1 MALMDDLDEA
11 IKSGAESAGEL
22 ANNLGRAKD
31 KITGLLPDLGEM
43 GDILEKMAG
52 AVGFL
57 GTGFAALAK
66 EIGPGQA
73 LAFLFSKT
81 IMEIDDSVTD
91 LVSGFGQVR
100 GFSDAI
106 QSTLIDANAELFD
119 LDVSTEEI
127 LATFEGFNS
136 EMGRMVMLTTEE
148 VSRMNVLAEATGLSS
163 REIGQMIAGMSD
175 LGMGTTTALQSI
187 EAMTVEAQKL
197 GLNVNT
203 YINSIG
209 QNIKLLNQYGFD
221 KGINGLSRMVAKAQ
235 ALRFDIQQSVNLADT
250 ILDGGPE
257 KAVELAAELATLGG
271 DIGELGDPFAL
282 MYNSL
287 NDVGAIQDSL
297 VDLASAAAT
306 VNEQTGQIEIP
317 AQARQKLR
325 EQAKLLGLDFG
336 ELTDA
341 AINSRKQMMA
351 MEEIEFSGLAG
362 MSDEDKQ
369 FIANMS
375 EINEKGEMVVKLKE
389 GNKVR
394 EIQLTDEAGITQAM
408 DKLRE
413 QQEMEEMDPQDVLRA
428 NTASMVSL
436 SEAIDKLTS
445 KEALIKLGAGAFDTQ
460 PVQEVIQG
468 LKESVVDVKQTLSTT
483 ATEIG
488 KIFEDGKVDDEEVKK
503 LITDTSESLA
513 KNAKDF
519 AERVGISS
527 TAVDAFVEALKNAA
541 KTIAG
546 IEIKKDT
553 LTTGKTEV
561 GGDTL
566 TTGKSEVGA
575 DTLTTGKVEV
585 TEAEDFIMRPG
596 QDIVKFDKDDLVIG
610 GTKLMDQSYE
620 PVNNLPSIIEKQS
633 SVLSD
638 LVIQSDKGS
647 NQSYEPINN
656 LPSIFEKQ
664 SSALDSL
671 YNNVSTSVQK
681 IEQTMAVKDINV
693 NVSGTISVTDR
704 NGNMVDLLRN
714 SDVQN
719 QIVMIVEDAFKRGK
733 DQFV

>member
-1 MALMDDLDEA
+1 
-11 IKSGAESAGEL
+11 
-22 ANNLGRAKD
+22 
-31 KITGLLPDLGEM
+31 
-43 GDILEKMAG
+43 
-52 AVGFL
+52 
-57 GTGFAALAK
+57 
-66 EIGPGQA
+66 
-73 LAFLFSKT
+73 
-81 IMEIDDSVTD
+81 MEIDDSVTD
-91 LVSGFGQVR
+91 VVSGFGQVR

-127 LATFEGFNS
+127 LATFEGFNG
-136 EMGRMVMLTTEE
+136 ELGRMVMLTTEE

-175 LGMGTTTALQSI
+175 LGMGTTTAIENI

-209 QNIKLLNQYGFD
+209 QNVKLLNQYGFD

-235 ALRFDIQQSVNLADT
+235 ALRFDIQQAVNIADG

-306 VNEQTGQIEIP
+306 VNEETGQLEIP
-317 AQARQKLR
+317 TYARERLR
-325 EQAKLLGLDFG
+325 QQAKLLGVPF
-336 ELTDA
+336 EQLTAA
-341 AINSRKQMMA
+341 AINSKKQMMA
-351 MEEIEFSGLAG
+351 LEEIEFSGLAG

-389 GNKVR
+389 ADGKVR

-436 SEAIDKLTS
+436 SEAIDKLTG
-445 KEALIKLGAGAFDTQ
+445 KEALLKLGAGAFDTQ
-460 PVQEVIQG
+460 PVQDVIQG
-468 LKESVVDVKQTLSTT
+468 LKESVVDVKQTLSDT
-483 ATEIG
+483 AMEIG
-488 KIFEDGKVDDEEVKK
+488 KIFEDGKVDDEEVKG
-503 LITDTSESLA
+503 LITTTSKSLA
-513 KNAKDF
+513 DDAREF
-519 AERVGISS
+519 ATNVKISS
-527 TAVDAFVEALKNAA
+527 TAVDAFVTALENAA

-546 IEIKKDT
+546 IEIKDDT
-553 LTTGKTEV
+553 LTTDKTEV

-575 DTLTTGKVEV
+575 DTLTTGKVEF
-585 TEAEDFIMRPG
+585 TEAEDFIMGPG

-620 PVNNLPSIIEKQS
+620 PV
-633 SVLSD
+633 
-638 LVIQSDKGS
+638 
-647 NQSYEPINN
+647 NN

-719 QIVMIVEDAFKRGK
+719 QIVMIVEDAFKKGK

>member
-1 MALMDDLDEA
+1 
-11 IKSGAESAGEL
+11 
-22 ANNLGRAKD
+22 
-31 KITGLLPDLGEM
+31 
-43 GDILEKMAG
+43 
-52 AVGFL
+52 
-57 GTGFAALAK
+57 
-66 EIGPGQA
+66 
-73 LAFLFSKT
+73 
-81 IMEIDDSVTD
+81 
-91 LVSGFGQVR
+91 
-100 GFSDAI
+100 
-106 QSTLIDANAELFD
+106 
-119 LDVSTEEI
+119 
-127 LATFEGFNS
+127 
-136 EMGRMVMLTTEE
+136 
-148 VSRMNVLAEATGLSS
+148 
-163 REIGQMIAGMSD
+163 
-175 LGMGTTTALQSI
+175 
-187 EAMTVEAQKL
+187 
-197 GLNVNT
+197 
-203 YINSIG
+203 
-209 QNIKLLNQYGFD
+209 
-221 KGINGLSRMVAKAQ
+221 
-235 ALRFDIQQSVNLADT
+235 
-250 ILDGGPE
+250 
-257 KAVELAAELATLGG
+257 LGG

-297 VDLASAAAT
+297 VDLASAAAS
-306 VNEQTGQIEIP
+306 VNEETGQLEIP
-317 AQARQKLR
+317 TYARERLR
-325 EQAKLLGLDFG
+325 QQAKLLGVPF
-336 ELTDA
+336 EQLTAA
-341 AINSRKQMMA
+341 AINSKKQMMA
-351 MEEIEFSGLAG
+351 LEEIEFSGLAG

-436 SEAIDKLTS
+436 SEAIDKLSS
-445 KEALIKLGAGAFDTQ
+445 KEAIIKLGAGAFDTQ
-460 PVQEVIQG
+460 PVQDVIQG
-468 LKESVVDVKQTLSTT
+468 LKDSVVDVKRTLSTT
-483 ATEIG
+483 AMEIG
-488 KIFEDGKVDDEEVKK
+488 KIFEDVEKDEKIDDERVKG

-527 TAVDAFVEALKNAA
+527 TAVDAFVTALENAA

-585 TEAEDFIMRPG
+585 TEAKDFIMRPG

-620 PVNNLPSIIEKQS
+620 PV
-633 SVLSD
+633 
-638 LVIQSDKGS
+638 
-647 NQSYEPINN
+647 NN

>member
-1 MALMDDLDEA
+1 MPLLEDLDDA

-22 ANNLGRAKD
+22 AGNLGNALD
-31 KITGLLPDLGEM
+31 KVKGLTSGLGDM
-43 GDILEKMAG
+43 GEVLDKMVA

-57 GTGFAALAK
+57 GSGFASLAQA
-66 EIGPGQA
+66 IGPGQA

-91 LVSGFGQVR
+91 VVSGFGQVR

-136 EMGRMVMLTTEE
+136 EMGRMVMLTTDE

-175 LGMGTTTALQSI
+175 LGMGTTTAIENI

-209 QNIKLLNQYGFD
+209 QNVKLLNQYGFD

-235 ALRFDIQQSVNLADT
+235 ALRFDIQQAVNIADG

-297 VDLASAAAT
+297 VDLASAAAS
-306 VNEQTGQIEIP
+306 VNEETGQLEIP
-317 AQARQKLR
+317 TYARERLR
-325 EQAKLLGLDFG
+325 QQAKLLGVPF
-336 ELTDA
+336 EQLTAA
-341 AINSRKQMMA
+341 AINSKKQMMA
-351 MEEIEFSGLAG
+351 LEEIEFSGLAG

-389 GNKVR
+389 GKEVR

-413 QQEMEEMDPQDVLRA
+413 QQEMEEMDPQDVLRE
-428 NTASMVSL
+428 NTQSMVSL
-436 SEAIDKLTS
+436 AEAIDKLS
-445 KEALIKLGAGAFDTQ
+445 GKEALLKLGAGAFDTQ

-468 LKESVVDVKQTLSTT
+468 LKLSVVDVKETLSTT
-483 ATEIG
+483 AMEIG
-488 KIFEDGKVDDEEVKK
+488 KIFEDVEKDEKIDDERVKG
-503 LITDTSESLA
+503 LITTTSKLLA
-513 KNAKDF
+513 DDAREF
-519 AERVGISS
+519 ATNVKISS
-527 TAVDAFVEALKNAA
+527 TAVDAFVTALENAA

-546 IEIKKDT
+546 IEIKDDT
-553 LTTGKTEV
+553 LGTGQKTV
-561 GGDTL
+561 GNETLGTGQKIVGNETLGTGQKIVEGD
-566 TTGKSEVGA
+566 
-575 DTLTTGKVEV
+575 
-585 TEAEDFIMRPG
+585 DFIMRPG
-596 QDIVKFDKDDLVIG
+596 QDIVKFDKDDLIIG

-620 PVNNLPSIIEKQS
+620 PV
-633 SVLSD
+633 
-638 LVIQSDKGS
+638 
-647 NQSYEPINN
+647 NN

-704 NGNMVDLLRN
+704 NGNMIDLLRN

>member
-1 MALMDDLDEA
+1 MALMDDMDEA

-22 ANNLGRAKD
+22 AGNLGNALD
-31 KITGLLPDLGEM
+31 KVKGLTSGLGDM
-43 GDILEKMAG
+43 GEVLDKMVAG
-52 AVGFL
+52 VGFL
-57 GTGFAALAK
+57 GSGFASLAQA
-66 EIGPGQA
+66 IGPGQA

-91 LVSGFGQVR
+91 VVSGFGQVR

-127 LATFEGFNS
+127 LATFEGFNG
-136 EMGRMVMLTTEE
+136 ELGRMVMLTTDE

-175 LGMGTTTALQSI
+175 LGMGTTTAIENI

-209 QNIKLLNQYGFD
+209 QNVKLLNQYGFD

-235 ALRFDIQQSVNLADT
+235 ALRFDIQQAVNIADG

-297 VDLASAAAT
+297 VDLASAAAS
-306 VNEQTGQIEIP
+306 VNEETGQLEIP
-317 AQARQKLR
+317 TYARERLR
-325 EQAKLLGLDFG
+325 QQAKLLGVPF
-336 ELTDA
+336 EQLTAA
-341 AINSRKQMMA
+341 AINSKKQMMA
-351 MEEIEFSGLAG
+351 LEEIEFSGLAG

-413 QQEMEEMDPQDVLRA
+413 QQEMEEMDPQDVLRE
-428 NTASMVSL
+428 NTQSMVSL
-436 SEAIDKLTS
+436 AEAIDKLS
-445 KEALIKLGAGAFDTQ
+445 GKEALLKLGAGAFDTQ

-468 LKESVVDVKQTLSTT
+468 LKESVVDVKQTLSDT
-483 ATEIG
+483 AMEIG
-488 KIFEDGKVDDEEVKK
+488 KIFEDGKVDDEEVKG
-503 LITDTSESLA
+503 LITTTSKSLA
-513 KNAKDF
+513 DDAREFAKN
-519 AERVGISS
+519 VGISS
-527 TAVDAFVEALKNAA
+527 TAVDAFVTALENAA

-575 DTLTTGKVEV
+575 DTLTTGKVEF

-620 PVNNLPSIIEKQS
+620 PV
-633 SVLSD
+633 
-638 LVIQSDKGS
+638 
-647 NQSYEPINN
+647 NN

>member
-1 MALMDDLDEA
+1 
-11 IKSGAESAGEL
+11 
-22 ANNLGRAKD
+22 
-31 KITGLLPDLGEM
+31 
-43 GDILEKMAG
+43 
-52 AVGFL
+52 
-57 GTGFAALAK
+57 
-66 EIGPGQA
+66 
-73 LAFLFSKT
+73 
-81 IMEIDDSVTD
+81 
-91 LVSGFGQVR
+91 
-100 GFSDAI
+100 
-106 QSTLIDANAELFD
+106 
-119 LDVSTEEI
+119 
-127 LATFEGFNS
+127 
-136 EMGRMVMLTTEE
+136 
-148 VSRMNVLAEATGLSS
+148 
-163 REIGQMIAGMSD
+163 
-175 LGMGTTTALQSI
+175 
-187 EAMTVEAQKL
+187 
-197 GLNVNT
+197 
-203 YINSIG
+203 
-209 QNIKLLNQYGFD
+209 
-221 KGINGLSRMVAKAQ
+221 
-235 ALRFDIQQSVNLADT
+235 
-250 ILDGGPE
+250 
-257 KAVELAAELATLGG
+257 
-271 DIGELGDPFAL
+271 

-413 QQEMEEMDPQDVLRA
+413 QQEMEEMDPQDVLRE

-436 SEAIDKLTS
+436 STAIEKLTS
-445 KEALIKLGAGAFDTQ
+445 KEAIIKLGAGAFDTQ

-468 LKESVVDVKQTLSTT
+468 LRKSVVEAKETLSTT
-483 ATEIG
+483 AMEIG

-503 LITDTSESLA
+503 LITDTSEALADDAIKFA
-513 KNAKDF
+513 KN
-519 AERVGISS
+519 VGISS
-527 TAVDAFVEALKNAA
+527 TAVDAFVEALRKAA
-541 KTIAG
+541 ESISG
-546 IEIKKDT
+546 IKIGGDT

-585 TEAEDFIMRPG
+585 AQDFTMRPG

-620 PVNNLPSIIEKQS
+620 PV
-633 SVLSD
+633 
-638 LVIQSDKGS
+638 
-647 NQSYEPINN
+647 NN

>member
-22 ANNLGRAKD
+22 ANNFDKVKD
-31 KITGLLPDLGEM
+31 KVGGLLPDLGEM
-43 GDILEKMAG
+43 GDMLEKMVG

-57 GTGFAALAK
+57 GSGFAALAK

-81 IMEIDDSVTD
+81 IMEIDDNVTD

-127 LATFEGFNS
+127 LATFEGFNG
-136 EMGRMVMLTTEE
+136 ELGRMVMLTTEE

-175 LGMGTTTALQSI
+175 LGMGTTTAIQNI

-235 ALRFDIQQSVNLADT
+235 ALRFDIQQAVSIADG

-297 VDLASAAAT
+297 VDLASAAAS
-306 VNEQTGQIEIP
+306 VNEETGQLEIP
-317 AQARQKLR
+317 TYARERLR
-325 EQAKLLGLDFG
+325 QQAKLLGVPF
-336 ELTDA
+336 EQLTAA
-341 AINSRKQMMA
+341 AINSKKQMMA
-351 MEEIEFSGLAG
+351 LEEIEFSGLAG
-362 MSDEDKQ
+362 MSEEDKE

-389 GNKVR
+389 ADGKVR

-436 SEAIDKLTS
+436 SEAIDKLTG

-460 PVQEVIQG
+460 PVQDVIQG
-468 LKESVVDVKQTLSTT
+468 LKESVVDVKETLSTT
-483 ATEIG
+483 AMNIG
-488 KIFEDGKVDDEEVKK
+488 KIFEDGKVEDEEVKG
-503 LITDTSESLA
+503 LINTTSELLA
-513 KNAKDF
+513 QNAKDF
-519 AERVGISS
+519 ATNVGISS
-527 TAVDAFVEALKNAA
+527 TAVDTFVEALRKAA
-541 KTIAG
+541 ESISG
-546 IEIKKDT
+546 IKIGGDT

-585 TEAEDFIMRPG
+585 ADDFIMRPG

-620 PVNNLPSIIEKQS
+620 PV
-633 SVLSD
+633 
-638 LVIQSDKGS
+638 
-647 NQSYEPINN
+647 NN

>member
-22 ANNLGRAKD
+22 ANNFDKVKD
-31 KITGLLPDLGEM
+31 KVGGLIPDLGEM
-43 GDILEKMAG
+43 GDMLEKMVG

-57 GTGFAALAK
+57 GSGFAALAK
-66 EIGPGQA
+66 EIGPGKA

-81 IMEIDDSVTD
+81 IMEIDDNVTD

-175 LGMGTTTALQSI
+175 LGMGTTTALQNI

-436 SEAIDKLTS
+436 SESIEKLS
-445 KEALIKLGAGAFDTQ
+445 GKEALLKLGAGAFDTQ
-460 PVQEVIQG
+460 PVQDVIQG

-483 ATEIG
+483 AMNIG
-488 KIFEDGKVDDEEVKK
+488 KIFEDGKVEDEEVKG
-503 LITDTSESLA
+503 LINTTSELLA
-513 KNAKDF
+513 QNAKDF
-519 AERVGISS
+519 ATNVGISS
-527 TAVDAFVEALKNAA
+527 TAVDAFVTALENAA
-541 KTIAG
+541 KTIADIDINNKPGTETQDTAPGTGTQDTAPGTKTMEG
-546 IEIKKDT
+546 IEP
-553 LTTGKTEV
+553 TGPVKQ
-561 GGDTL
+561 
-566 TTGKSEVGA
+566 
-575 DTLTTGKVEV
+575 
-585 TEAEDFIMRPG
+585 DFILRPN
-596 QDIVKFDKDDLVIG
+596 QEPISFSKDDIIIG
-610 GTKLMDQSYE
+610 GTDLFGTKSQSNYE
-620 PVNNLPSIIEKQS
+620 PVNNLPSIIENQS
-633 SVLSD
+633 STL
-638 LVIQSDKGS
+638 
-647 NQSYEPINN
+647 NN
-656 LPSIFEKQ
+656 LYE
-664 SSALDSL
+664 
-671 YNNVSTSVQK
+671 NVSSSVQR

>member
-1 MALMDDLDEA
+1 MPSLAEDLDDA
-11 IKSGAESAGEL
+11 IRSGAESAGEL
-22 ANNLGRAKD
+22 EGHITNAKD
-31 KITGLLPDLGEM
+31 KIAGLIPDLGGM
-43 GDILEKMAG
+43 GDILEKMATS
-52 AVGFL
+52 VGFL
-57 GTGFAALAK
+57 GTGFASLAQ
-66 EIGPGQA
+66 EIGAGKA

-81 IMEIDDSVTD
+81 IMDVEDTTTD
-91 LVSGFGQVR
+91 MVRGFGQTR
-100 GFSDAI
+100 YFSDAI
-106 QSTLIDANAELFD
+106 QSTLIDANVELFELGISID
-119 LDVSTEEI
+119 EAAKGIEGFTSEMGKMNLLTSTEVTRMGVLAKAAGVGTEEI
-127 LATFEGFNS
+127 GK
-136 EMGRMVMLTTEE
+136 MV
-148 VSRMNVLAEATGLSS
+148 AE
-163 REIGQMIAGMSD
+163 MSD
-175 LGMGTTTALQSI
+175 LGMGTSTALESI
-187 EAMTVEAQKL
+187 ESLTVQAQNL

-203 YINSIG
+203 FINSIG
-209 QNIKLLNQYGFD
+209 QSIKLVNQYGFD
-221 KGINGLSRMVAKAQ
+221 KGVNGLAKMVAKAQ

-306 VNEQTGQIEIP
+306 VNEETGQLEIP
-317 AQARQKLR
+317 SQARQKLK
-325 EQAKLLGLDFG
+325 EQARLLGLDFG

-389 GNKVR
+389 GDEVR

-408 DKLRE
+408 EKLKE
-413 QQEMEEMDPQDVLRA
+413 QQAEANMDPQDVLKE
-428 NTASMVSL
+428 NTKSL
-436 SEAIDKLTS
+436 ISLRDSLDTLTS
-445 KEALIKLGAGAFDTQ
+445 KEALLKLGAGAFDTQ
-460 PVQEVIQG
+460 PVQDVIQG
-468 LKESVVDVKQTLSTT
+468 LKESVVKVKETLSDT

-488 KIFEDGKVDDEEVKK
+488 KKFEDGKIDDEEVKD
-503 LITDTSESLA
+503 LINKTTDSLA
-513 KNAKDF
+513 KNAIDF
-519 AERVGISS
+519 AEKVGISK
-527 TAVDAFVEALKNAA
+527 TAVESFVTALENAA
-541 KTIAG
+541 KTIADIDINNKPG
-546 IEIKKDT
+546 TETQDTAPGTKTMEGKDP
-553 LTTGKTEV
+553 E
-561 GGDTL
+561 
-566 TTGKSEVGA
+566 EQ
-575 DTLTTGKVEV
+575 
-585 TEAEDFIMRPG
+585 DFILRPN
-596 QDIVKFDKDDLVIG
+596 QEPISFSKDDIIIG
-610 GTKLMDQSYE
+610 GTDLFGTKSQSNYE
-620 PVNNLPSIIEKQS
+620 PANNLPSIIEKQS
-633 SVLSD
+633 SVLD
-638 LVIQSDKGS
+638 
-647 NQSYEPINN
+647 N
-656 LPSIFEKQ
+656 
-664 SSALDSL
+664 L

>member
-1 MALMDDLDEA
+1 MPLLEDLDDA
-11 IKSGAESAGEL
+11 IRSGAESAGEL
-22 ANNLGRAKD
+22 ANNLGKAKD
-31 KITGLLPDLGEM
+31 KIAGLLPNLGEM
-43 GDILEKMAG
+43 GDILEKMVG

-81 IMEIDDSVTD
+81 IMEIDDNVTD

-106 QSTLIDANAELFD
+106 QSTLIDVNAELFD

-136 EMGRMVMLTTEE
+136 ELGRMVMLTTDE

-163 REIGQMIAGMSD
+163 REIGQMVAGMSD
-175 LGMGTTTALQSI
+175 LGMGTTTAIENI

-209 QNIKLLNQYGFD
+209 QNVKLLNQYGFD

-235 ALRFDIQQSVNLADT
+235 ALRFDIQQAVNIADG

-297 VDLASAAAT
+297 VDLASAAAS
-306 VNEQTGQIEIP
+306 VNEETGQLEIP
-317 AQARQKLR
+317 TYARERLR
-325 EQAKLLGLDFG
+325 QQAKLLGVPF
-336 ELTDA
+336 EQLTAA
-341 AINSRKQMMA
+341 AINSKKQMMA
-351 MEEIEFSGLAG
+351 LEEIEFSGLAG

-413 QQEMEEMDPQDVLRA
+413 QQEMEEMDPQDVLRE
-428 NTASMVSL
+428 NTKSMVSL

-445 KEALIKLGAGAFDTQ
+445 KEAIIKLGAGAFDTQ
-460 PVQEVIQG
+460 PVQDVIQG
-468 LKESVVDVKQTLSTT
+468 LRKSVVDVKETLSNT
-483 ATEIG
+483 AMEIG

-503 LITDTSESLA
+503 LITDTSEALADDAREFA
-513 KNAKDF
+513 KN
-519 AERVGISS
+519 VGISS
-527 TAVDAFVEALKNAA
+527 TAVDAFVEALENAA
-541 KTIAG
+541 KTIAD
-546 IEIKKDT
+546 IDINKKPGTETEDT
-553 LTTGKTEV
+553 APGTETQDTAPGTKTME
-561 GGDTL
+561 G
-566 TTGKSEVGA
+566 
-575 DTLTTGKVEV
+575 VEQ
-585 TEAEDFIMRPG
+585 DFILRPN
-596 QDIVKFDKDDLVIG
+596 QEPISFSKDDIIIG
-610 GTKLMDQSYE
+610 GTDLFGTKSQSNYE
-620 PVNNLPSIIEKQS
+620 PVNNLPSIIENQS
-633 SVLSD
+633 STL
-638 LVIQSDKGS
+638 
-647 NQSYEPINN
+647 NN
-656 LPSIFEKQ
+656 LYE
-664 SSALDSL
+664 
-671 YNNVSTSVQK
+671 NVSSSVQR

>member
-1 MALMDDLDEA
+1 MALMDDMDEA

-22 ANNLGRAKD
+22 AGNLGNALD
-31 KITGLLPDLGEM
+31 KVKGLTSGLGDM
-43 GDILEKMAG
+43 GEVLDKMVAG
-52 AVGFL
+52 VGFL
-57 GTGFAALAK
+57 GSGFASLAQA
-66 EIGPGQA
+66 IGPGQA

-91 LVSGFGQVR
+91 VVSGFGQVR

-127 LATFEGFNS
+127 LATFEGFNG
-136 EMGRMVMLTTEE
+136 ELGRMVMLTTDE

-175 LGMGTTTALQSI
+175 LGMGTTTAIENI

-209 QNIKLLNQYGFD
+209 QNVKLLNQYGFD

-235 ALRFDIQQSVNLADT
+235 ALRFDIQQAVNIADG

-297 VDLASAAAT
+297 VDLASAAAS
-306 VNEQTGQIEIP
+306 VNEETGQLEIP
-317 AQARQKLR
+317 TYARERLR
-325 EQAKLLGLDFG
+325 QQAKLLGVPF
-336 ELTDA
+336 EQLTAA
-341 AINSRKQMMA
+341 AINSKKQMMA
-351 MEEIEFSGLAG
+351 LEEIEFSGLAG

-413 QQEMEEMDPQDVLRA
+413 QQEMEEMDPQDVLRE
-428 NTASMVSL
+428 NTQSMVSL
-436 SEAIDKLTS
+436 AEAIDKLS
-445 KEALIKLGAGAFDTQ
+445 GKEALLKLGAGAFDTQ

-468 LKESVVDVKQTLSTT
+468 LKESVVDVKQTLSDT
-483 ATEIG
+483 AMEIG
-488 KIFEDGKVDDEEVKK
+488 KIFEDGKVDDEEVKG
-503 LITDTSESLA
+503 LITTTSKSLA
-513 KNAKDF
+513 DDAREFAKN
-519 AERVGISS
+519 VGISS
-527 TAVDAFVEALKNAA
+527 TAVDAFVTALENAA

-575 DTLTTGKVEV
+575 DTLTTGKVEF

-620 PVNNLPSIIEKQS
+620 PV
-633 SVLSD
+633 
-638 LVIQSDKGS
+638 
-647 NQSYEPINN
+647 NN

-733 DQFV
+733 DQFD

>member
-1 MALMDDLDEA
+1 MALMDDMDEA

-22 ANNLGRAKD
+22 AGNLGNALD
-31 KITGLLPDLGEM
+31 KVKGLTSGLGDM
-43 GDILEKMAG
+43 GEVLDKMVAG
-52 AVGFL
+52 VGFL
-57 GTGFAALAK
+57 GSGFASLAQA
-66 EIGPGQA
+66 IGPGQA

-91 LVSGFGQVR
+91 VVSGFGQVR

-136 EMGRMVMLTTEE
+136 EMGRMVMLTTDE

-175 LGMGTTTALQSI
+175 LGMGTTTAIENI

-209 QNIKLLNQYGFD
+209 QNVKLLNQYGFD

-235 ALRFDIQQSVNLADT
+235 ALRFDIQQAVNIADG

-297 VDLASAAAT
+297 VDLASAAAS
-306 VNEQTGQIEIP
+306 VNEETGQLEIP
-317 AQARQKLR
+317 TYARERLR
-325 EQAKLLGLDFG
+325 QQAKLLGVPF
-336 ELTDA
+336 EQLTAA
-341 AINSRKQMMA
+341 AINSKKQMMA
-351 MEEIEFSGLAG
+351 LEEIEFSGLAG

-436 SEAIDKLTS
+436 SEAIDKLS
-445 KEALIKLGAGAFDTQ
+445 GKEALLKLGAGAFDTQ
-460 PVQEVIQG
+460 PVQDVIQG
-468 LKESVVDVKQTLSTT
+468 LKESVVDVKKTLSDT
-483 ATEIG
+483 AMEIG
-488 KIFEDGKVDDEEVKK
+488 KIFEDVEKGEKIDDERVKG
-503 LITDTSESLA
+503 LITKTSELLA
-513 KNAKDF
+513 DDARAF
-519 AERVGISS
+519 ATNVGISS
-527 TAVDAFVEALKNAA
+527 TAVDAFVTALENAA

-585 TEAEDFIMRPG
+585 TEAKDFIMRPG

-620 PVNNLPSIIEKQS
+620 PVNNLPSII
-633 SVLSD
+633 
-638 LVIQSDKGS
+638 
-647 NQSYEPINN
+647 
-656 LPSIFEKQ
+656 EKQ

-719 QIVMIVEDAFKRGK
+719 QIVMIVEDAFKKGK

>member
-1 MALMDDLDEA
+1 MALMDDMDEA

-31 KITGLLPDLGEM
+31 KITGLLPNLGEM
-43 GDILEKMAG
+43 GDMLEKMVG

-57 GTGFAALAK
+57 GSGFAALAK

-91 LVSGFGQVR
+91 VVSGFGQVR

-127 LATFEGFNS
+127 LATFEGFNG
-136 EMGRMVMLTTEE
+136 ELGRMVMLTTEE

-175 LGMGTTTALQSI
+175 LGMGTTTAIENI

-209 QNIKLLNQYGFD
+209 QNVKLLNQYGFD

-235 ALRFDIQQSVNLADT
+235 ALRFDIQQAVNIADG

-306 VNEQTGQIEIP
+306 VNEETGQLEIP
-317 AQARQKLR
+317 TYARERLR
-325 EQAKLLGLDFG
+325 QQAKLLGVPF
-336 ELTDA
+336 EQLTAA
-341 AINSRKQMMA
+341 AINSKKQMMA
-351 MEEIEFSGLAG
+351 LEEIEFSGLAG
-362 MSDEDKQ
+362 MSEEDKE

-389 GNKVR
+389 ADGKVR

-460 PVQEVIQG
+460 PVQDVIQG
-468 LKESVVDVKQTLSTT
+468 LKESVVDVKKTLSTT

-488 KIFEDGKVDDEEVKK
+488 KIFEDVEKDEKIDDERVKG
-503 LITDTSESLA
+503 LITKTSELLADDARAFA
-513 KNAKDF
+513 KN
-519 AERVGISS
+519 VGISS
-527 TAVDAFVEALKNAA
+527 TAVDAFVTALENAA
-541 KTIAG
+541 KTIAD
-546 IEIKKDT
+546 IDINKKPGTETEDT
-553 LTTGKTEV
+553 APGTETQDTAPGTKTMEGV
-561 GGDTL
+561 
-566 TTGKSEVGA
+566 KQ
-575 DTLTTGKVEV
+575 
-585 TEAEDFIMRPG
+585 DFILRPN
-596 QDIVKFDKDDLVIG
+596 QEPISFSKDDIIIG
-610 GTKLMDQSYE
+610 GTDLFGTKSQSNYE
-620 PVNNLPSIIEKQS
+620 PVNNLPSIIE
-633 SVLSD
+633 
-638 LVIQSDKGS
+638 
-647 NQSYEPINN
+647 N
-656 LPSIFEKQ
+656 Q
-664 SSALDSL
+664 SSALNNL
-671 YNNVSTSVQK
+671 YENVSSSVQR

>member
-22 ANNLGRAKD
+22 AGNLGNALD
-31 KITGLLPDLGEM
+31 KVKGLTSGLGDM
-43 GDILEKMAG
+43 GEVLDKMVA

-57 GTGFAALAK
+57 GSGFAALAK

-91 LVSGFGQVR
+91 VVSGFGQVR

-136 EMGRMVMLTTEE
+136 ELGRMVMLTTEE

-175 LGMGTTTALQSI
+175 LGMGTTTALQNI

-436 SEAIDKLTS
+436 SEAIEKLS
-445 KEALIKLGAGAFDTQ
+445 GKEALLKLGAGAFDTQ
-460 PVQEVIQG
+460 PVQDVIQG
-468 LKESVVDVKQTLSTT
+468 LKLSVVDVKQTLSTT
-483 ATEIG
+483 AMEIG
-488 KIFEDGKVDDEEVKK
+488 KIFEDVEKGEKIDDERVKG
-503 LITDTSESLA
+503 LITKTSELLA
-513 KNAKDF
+513 DDARAF
-519 AERVGISS
+519 ATNVGISS
-527 TAVDAFVEALKNAA
+527 TAVDAFVTALENAA

-585 TEAEDFIMRPG
+585 TEAKDFIMRPG

-620 PVNNLPSIIEKQS
+620 PV
-633 SVLSD
+633 
-638 LVIQSDKGS
+638 
-647 NQSYEPINN
+647 NN

-719 QIVMIVEDAFKRGK
+719 QIVMIVEDAFKKGK